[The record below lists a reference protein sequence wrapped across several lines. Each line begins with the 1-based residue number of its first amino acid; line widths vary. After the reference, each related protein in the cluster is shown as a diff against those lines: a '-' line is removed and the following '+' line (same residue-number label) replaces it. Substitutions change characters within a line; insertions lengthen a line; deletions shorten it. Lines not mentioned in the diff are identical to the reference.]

1 MSILVSILLFSSSLQ
16 PAEVPHREVP
26 QRASFQREGQASYYA
41 SRFYGRRTSSGE
53 RVQGHILTAAHRY
66 LPFNT
71 LVEVTNKTTQQSV
84 VVRINDRGP
93 FHKGRVIDLTHAGA
107 KAIGMLGRG
116 LANVSLRVVG
126 KNRLMAAM
134 ESDFTPITSLPALP
148 LR

>member
-1 MSILVSILLFSSSLQ
+1 MNVFLSILLFSGGLQ
-16 PAEVPHREVP
+16 PAEAP
-26 QRASFQREGQASYYA
+26 QKGLVQREGQASYYA
-41 SRFYGRRTSSGE
+41 SRFYGRKTSSGE

-71 LVEVTNKTTQQSV
+71 LVEVTNKANQQTV
-84 VVRINDRGP
+84 IVRINDRGP

-126 KNRLMAAM
+126 KDRLVAAFAPVAG
-134 ESDFTPITSLPALP
+134 SGQ
-148 LR
+148 